1 MPHPAPDYRQEKS
14 ESAEGSG
21 RAASRWTAF
30 HSRLDED
37 VLAEAFPGRGYEA
50 EELTDTVR
58 EDIAHAALEES
69 ELIGFWVAWHLA
81 GGFANLERGGWHRA
95 TVFRKV
101 RAFRSAFGAHPDDYR
116 FPWITLDLEQAWQG
130 QVERQIAYHRGELGY

>member
-1 MPHPAPDYRQEKS
+1 MSPSIPDYRAEKS
-14 ESAEGSG
+14 DSVEGSG
-21 RAASRWTAF
+21 HAAARWATF

-37 VLAEAFPGRGYEA
+37 VLAEAFPGRAET

-58 EDIAHAALEES
+58 EDIAHQALGES

-95 TVFRKV
+95 TVFRKI

-116 FPWITLDLEQAWQG
+116 FSWITLDLERAWQG
-130 QVERQIAYHRGELGY
+130 QIERQIAYHHGDLGI